1 MKRIQRIALPKDAQR
16 YLGKRQQAADIKHRS
31 RTLDTTA
38 DWKSARQ
45 TRSMGKVLKTLHAMT
60 GNRQRCMYCLD
71 SHGSDI
77 EHFRPKAPY
86 PKHMYQWTNLLLCCT
101 HCGRLKG
108 DQFPLAGRSA
118 LLVDPTKE
126 NPWDSLDFDP
136 TTGNI
141 SARFNATLNAWS
153 VPRWPVQ
160 IPRPVATPNSPRQ
173 DTPIMTIQSSW
184 RYAPPPS

>member
-1 MKRIQRIALPKDAQR
+1 MMVSVERCIGHEVKFRSKGHTAKSGYQKNNKLAGSYFVWQNNFNDAR
-16 YLGKRQQAADIKHRS
+16 HVRDNAGL
-31 RTLDTTA
+31 
-38 DWKSARQ
+38 
-45 TRSMGKVLKTLHAMT
+45 
-60 GNRQRCMYCLD
+60 RQRCMYCLD

-86 PKHMYQWTNLLLCCT
+86 PKSMYQWTNLLLCCT
-101 HCGRLKG
+101 HCGRLTG
-108 DQFPLAGRSA
+108 NQFPLAGRSA